1 MKKHAFK
8 GSITLIFLGPW
19 FIQYTWIMKQEEQE
33 DYGMNISK
41 AIFGKLFDEENYDN
55 IENIYFESFSSCKY
69 VDLIIPIIVIQV
81 KIYQGLVV
89 KIRCLMRCL

>member
-1 MKKHAFK
+1 
-8 GSITLIFLGPW
+8 
-19 FIQYTWIMKQEEQE
+19 MKQEKQE

-41 AIFGKLFDEENYDN
+41 AIFGKLFDEENYYN

-69 VDLIIPIIVIQV
+69 VDLIIPINVIQV

-89 KIRCLMRCL
+89 KIRCPMRCL